1 MLTYHRIG
9 GIIIVSKE
17 RNVIQAMVEKMA
29 RFYKSIKG
37 TATFEEWGTELISAE
52 VVSRYEF
59 RDRRSEVVSV
69 DAEDIAKEI
78 RKASV
83 WDLELCEALC
93 ELADMS
99 EAWEQ
104 ADGEDFESVLYA
116 AAEKLGVEV

>member
-1 MLTYHRIG
+1 
-9 GIIIVSKE
+9 
-17 RNVIQAMVEKMA
+17 MA